1 MKKIL
6 IIEDDTVLRENT
18 AEFIKGQN
26 FEVFIAEDGLVGVQQ
41 TLKHL
46 PDLILCDISMPNMNG
61 LDYYKTIKQIKAT
74 STIPLVFFSARTEN
88 EDVRAG
94 MKLGADDYITKPFNF
109 YELLR
114 VINTRLAKYDTLKQ
128 INDEKFNALI
138 NHPTLGIFIYQNDK
152 FIFYNNPLAN
162 IFGYDYDDFSSINFE
177 KLLNDKNSNKTK
189 ILNDFDRCL
198 RDLESSISL
207 KFEAIHKTSNTVFV
221 ELIGSVITYNR
232 QTSIVGNITK
242 LDIENSA
249 PFIFKNTKDTP
260 IKLTNRELE
269 VLELICTG
277 KSTLETSQAL
287 CLGQRTVE
295 TYRAN
300 LLEKTNSKNIAELI
314 MYAIR
319 YRLIIIE

>member
-61 LDYYKTIKQIKAT
+61 YDFYKTIKQIKAT

-88 EDVRAG
+88 EDIRAG
-94 MKLGADDYITKPFNF
+94 MQLGADDYITKPFSL
-109 YELLR
+109 YELLK

-128 INDEKFNALI
+128 INNEKFQALI
-138 NHPTLGIFIYQNDK
+138 DHPTLGIYIYHK
-152 FIFYNNPLAN
+152 EKLLFYNTPLAN
-162 IFGYDYDDFSSINFE
+162 IFGYNYNDFSSIKIEDLLDE
-177 KLLNDKNSNKTK
+177 KYCDKAK
-189 ILNDFDRCL
+189 ILNDFRQCF
-198 RDLESSISL
+198 RGAKSSISI
-207 KFEAIHKTSNTVFV
+207 KFEAIHKTSKTVFI
-221 ELIGSVITYNR
+221 ELFGSVITYKGHR
-232 QTSIVGNITK
+232 SIAGNIIKLETK
-242 LDIENSA
+242 NPN
-249 PFIFKNTKDTP
+249 PFISKNTLDAQK
-260 IKLTNRELE
+260 KLSNRELE
-269 VLELICTG
+269 VLELICKG
-277 KSTLETSQAL
+277 KSTLETSKIL
-287 CLGQRTVE
+287 FLGQRTIE

-300 LLEKTNSKNIAELI
+300 LLDKTDSKNIAELM

-319 YRLIIIE
+319 NGLIVI

>member
-26 FEVFIAEDGLVGVQQ
+26 FEVFMAEDGLVGVQQ

-61 LDYYKTIKQIKAT
+61 YDFYKTIKQIKAT

-94 MKLGADDYITKPFNF
+94 MQLGADDYITKPFSL

-114 VINTRLAKYDTLKQ
+114 VINTRLAKYDRLEQ
-128 INDEKFNALI
+128 IHDEKFHALI
-138 NHPTLGIFIYQNDK
+138 NHATIGIYIYQNGK
-152 FIFYNNPLAN
+152 FIFYNTPLAN
-162 IFGYDYDDFSSINFE
+162 IFGYDYDDFSSVNFE
-177 KLLNDKNSNKTK
+177 ELLDDKYSNKTK

-198 RDLESSISL
+198 KDSESSISL
-207 KFEAIHKTSNTVFV
+207 KFEAIHKTSDTVFV
-221 ELIGSVITYNR
+221 ELFGSVITYKGR
-232 QTSIVGNITK
+232 PSIVGNITK
-242 LDIENSA
+242 LYSENPA
-249 PFIFKNTKDTP
+249 PFIFKHTKEIP
-260 IKLTNRELE
+260 AKLTNRELE
-269 VLELICTG
+269 VLELICKG
-277 KSTLETSQAL
+277 KSTLETSQTL
-287 CLGQRTVE
+287 CLGQRTIE
-295 TYRAN
+295 TYRAS
-300 LLEKTNSKNIAELI
+300 LLEKTDSKNIAELI